1 MKYKENPQKE
11 KSTQQKKQSMKWK
24 DNLQNRKKLSVN
36 HISEKELISKI
47 YKELIPQELSSK
59 KKNNKKKQLKVGKQI
74 DMIPKIYKWPT
85 GI

>member
-47 YKELIPQELSSK
+47 YKELIPQELSSTK
-59 KKNNKKKQLKVGKQI
+59 KKKKQLKVGKQI